1 MNIPKFDFDF
11 DFTISLPYLES
22 SFSISLP
29 PGTSSCFSNGSG
41 VLICS
46 TSDALLRSRTG
57 LLVLYQIN
65 TITAMMTIVETRTPP
80 IIPPIG
86 NDGGAETAVLE
97 VPPEVEAL
105 ELKLAVLDF
114 MNTPATELPDAGDE
128 GVKVVADVGTKILRI
143 RLMKQKFLLVFACS
157 PGT

>member
-29 PGTSSCFSNGSG
+29 PG
-41 VLICS
+41 
-46 TSDALLRSRTG
+46 
-57 LLVLYQIN
+57 
-65 TITAMMTIVETRTPP
+65 